1 MIAIVVGIAIIAIFY
16 QAGRTTQRR
25 DWRRE
30 AVGRGKSR
38 DRSRDRKERQ
48 SEETCET

>member
-1 MIAIVVGIAIIAIFY
+1 MIVIVVGIAIIAIFY
-16 QAGRTTQRR
+16 QTVQEMPRK

-30 AVGRGKSR
+30 TVGRGKSR